1 MSPTQRA
8 VEAAQRVHDATDSFL
23 VGEGPA
29 LADQLA
35 EALFV
40 VSADV
45 ARLRRT
51 TSHHSSVADEL
62 RGIDDALAACIG
74 LARRLSTA
82 VRSHAEPGNYADA
95 VGVARDLA
103 RHLAPA
109 LPEATT
115 LNVVCPASP
124 ALVAMPP
131 SELRRVLALLL
142 HRVVAGLIAPSGELA
157 LEVVEDRARGRRQA
171 PTVKLFVGHGA
182 LEPSQA
188 AAAADAVRAQVNAR
202 AGSVEPCARRGG
214 GAAVVV
220 SLPSAC

>member
-1 MSPTQRA
+1 VSATQRA
-8 VEAAQRVHDATDSFL
+8 IEAALRVRDATDPFL

-51 TSHHSSVADEL
+51 TPDHSPIADEL
-62 RGIDDALAACIG
+62 RGIDDALSACIG

-95 VGVARDLA
+95 AGVARDLA
-103 RHLAPA
+103 RHLASA
-109 LPEATT
+109 MPEGTA
-115 LNVVCPASP
+115 LNVVCTASP
-124 ALVAMPP
+124 ALVTMPS
-131 SELRRVLALLL
+131 SELRRVLAVLVR
-142 HRVVAGLIAPSGELA
+142 RVLAGLAVPAGELT
-157 LEVVEDRARGRRQA
+157 LEVVEDRARGRRHS
-171 PTVKLFVGHGA
+171 PTVKLFVGHGT

-188 AAAADAVRAQVNAR
+188 AAAADDVRAHVNAR